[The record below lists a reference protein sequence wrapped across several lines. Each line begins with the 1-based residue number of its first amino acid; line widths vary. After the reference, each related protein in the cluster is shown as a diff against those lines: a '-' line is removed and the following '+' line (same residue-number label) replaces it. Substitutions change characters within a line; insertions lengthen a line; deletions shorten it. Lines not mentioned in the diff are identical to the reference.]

1 MVGGGGGVS
10 DGWWFLLLWLV
21 GSVAIYTVYTIYT
34 APSPPFV
41 RGTENEKQARFLL
54 QPYKQRLHKGGTG
67 KVWGNVN
74 SRHLQRRHVHTFR
87 SPSVE

>member
-1 MVGGGGGVS
+1 MVGGGGVS

-74 SRHLQRRHVHTFR
+74 SKHLQRRHVHTFR